1 MSGDSDKVLVTRA
14 RLAAGN
20 GEDGPSVLLPWPQEP
35 EVRRIL
41 RDCAKRIEELSTQL
55 GELHELA
62 AKHNPRL
69 PSPEV
74 AAEFLAKS
82 EDTIARIG
90 PEKAWENLMMG
101 LTPQLHSAKDR
112 AEVDDAW
119 DRWDDEREP
128 HAKAKLQMEL
138 GERVAGLMED
148 RDALIVARSQ
158 APDRMKVEIAEC
170 IHCESLTLNPES
182 DRCAC
187 GGELY
192 PVVKIVPP
200 GTRVGDAGM
209 GDVVL
214 PRT

>member
-35 EVRRIL
+35 EVRCIL
-41 RDCAKRIEELSTQL
+41 WDCAKRIEELSTQL

-62 AKHNPRL
+62 ARHNPK
-69 PSPEV
+69 PPTPE
-74 AAEFLAKS
+74 AAAKLRAS
-82 EDTIARIG
+82 YEAILDRIG
-90 PEKAWENLMMG
+90 AHKAWENLITG
-101 LTPQLHSAKDR
+101 ITPQLHSAEER
-112 AEVDDAW
+112 AEVDAAW
-119 DRWDDEREP
+119 DRWDDESEP

-148 RDALIVARSQ
+148 RDALIVALASARS
-158 APDRMKVEIAEC
+158 REGCEIAEC

-182 DRCAC
+182 DQCGC